1 VPSFKKLTDKKK
13 PVDASAWPAVH
24 FPVPYKVK
32 YPLIWVGLLVAL
44 TMVAYLPALHGS
56 FVWDDDTWTTKISD
70 LFQNVSGLR
79 MIWFQPTAVDQYY
92 PLTTTTFWLDY
103 QLWKFWTL
111 PYHLENVLWHALAAL
126 LFWKLLL
133 RLNLPA
139 AWLAAALFALHP
151 IMVESVAWICERKNV
166 LSLVPY
172 LGALLAYDRFA
183 PFVNQE
189 KQSELG
195 IMTAAQSFSPQ
206 SRPRNAWRYY
216 CLAWVL
222 FLAALLAKTTTF
234 SLPAVI
240 LLLVWWQHGR
250 LQWRADVLPTL
261 PFFTLSLGLC
271 AVTHWMETNH
281 VGAGGSDF
289 AFSWPQRC
297 LIAGHVFWFY
307 LGKLIWP
314 VDLCFVYPR
323 WQLEHGRWW
332 EWVSPA
338 TAIVML
344 ATIWCLRK
352 RIGRGPITALLF
364 YLGALFPV
372 LGFMNVY
379 YMRYS
384 FVCDHWVYIPSLGFL
399 AMVAVLVARTAEKM
413 RARRLI
419 YGFAIIFLPVLGLLT
434 WQRAHVY
441 RDLDT
446 LWRDTLAK
454 NPNCWMAH
462 HNLGSDLFERG
473 QVDEALEH
481 FRDAVALYPDG
492 DVEQGDLGM
501 ALMEKRLYPDA
512 FQHLQT
518 ALAINPK
525 LFPAHNNLALALA
538 DTGELDQA
546 VAHFRKA
553 LQLQPNALGTLMN
566 LGSVLDQQGKRAEA
580 IACYRQAAAHFPAK
594 VELWRRLTT
603 ALLANGEN
611 AEAVAACQQALHSM
625 PGDVNLLLDLGN
637 AFVAQTNY
645 IGAAAAYRNALIIDP
660 ANAGLHFN
668 LGMVFDLQGNVGAER
683 EELQTA
689 LKLKPD
695 FSAAAWQLM
704 RLPTP

>member
-1 VPSFKKLTDKKK
+1 VPSLKKLTDKEK
-13 PVDASAWPAVH
+13 PLNASAWPAVRH
-24 FPVPYKVK
+24 
-32 YPLIWVGLLVAL
+32 PLIWAGIIVGL
-44 TMVAYLPALHGS
+44 TIVAYLPALHGS

-79 MIWFQPTAVDQYY
+79 IIWFQPTAVDQYY

-103 QLWKFWTL
+103 QLWKFWTF

-133 RLNLPA
+133 RLKLPA

-183 PFVNQE
+183 PFVNQD
-189 KQSELG
+189 KQSEPA
-195 IMTAAQSFSPQ
+195 IKTEAQGFSQQ

-216 CLAWVL
+216 WLAWVL
-222 FLAALLAKTTTF
+222 FLAALLTKTTTF

-240 LLLVWWQHGR
+240 LLLIWWQRGR
-250 LQWRADVLPTL
+250 LQWRMDVLPTL
-261 PFFTLSLGLC
+261 PFFVLSLGLC
-271 AVTHWMETNH
+271 TVTHWMETNH
-281 VGAGGSDF
+281 VGAGGADF
-289 AFSWPQRC
+289 VFSWPQRC
-297 LIAGHVFWFY
+297 LIAGHIFWFY

-314 VDLCFVYPR
+314 TNLCFVYPR
-323 WQLEHGRWW
+323 WQPDSGMWW
-332 EWVSPA
+332 EWFYPA
-338 TAIVML
+338 MAIATL

-364 YLGALFPV
+364 YLGTLFPV

-399 AMVAVLVARTAEKM
+399 AMLAVLVARTAEKM
-413 RARRLI
+413 RSRTLI
-419 YGFAIIFLPVLGLLT
+419 YGFTIILLPVLGLMT

-441 RDLDT
+441 RNLDT

-462 HNLGSDLFERG
+462 HNLGSDLFEQG
-473 QVDEALEH
+473 QVDEALKH
-481 FRDAVALYPDG
+481 FRIAVALYPGG
-492 DVEQGDLGM
+492 DVQQGDLGM
-501 ALMEKRLYPDA
+501 ALMEKKFYPEA
-512 FQHLQT
+512 LQHLKT

-538 DTGELDQA
+538 DMGELDQS

-553 LQLQPNALGTLMN
+553 LELQPNALGTLMN
-566 LGSVLDQQGKRAEA
+566 LASVLGQQGKNVEA
-580 IACYRQAAAHFPAK
+580 IACYRQAVAHFPTQVK
-594 VELWRRLTT
+594 TWRRLIA
-603 ALLANGEN
+603 ALQANGQN
-611 AEAVAACQQALHSM
+611 TEAILTCKLAVLSV
-625 PGDVNLLLDLGN
+625 PGNVDLLLDLGN
-637 AFVAQTNY
+637 ALFAQTDY
-645 IGAAAAYRNALIIDP
+645 VDAAAVYRNALMIDP
-660 ANAGLHFN
+660 TNAGLHYN
-668 LGMVFDLQGNVGAER
+668 LKMALDMQGHVGVER
-683 EELQTA
+683 
-689 LKLKPD
+689 
-695 FSAAAWQLM
+695 
-704 RLPTP
+704 